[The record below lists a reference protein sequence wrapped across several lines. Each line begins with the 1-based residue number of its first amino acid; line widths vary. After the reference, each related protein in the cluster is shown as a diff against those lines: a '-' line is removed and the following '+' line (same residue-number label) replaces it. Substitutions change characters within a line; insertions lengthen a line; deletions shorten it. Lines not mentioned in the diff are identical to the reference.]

1 MNEEQDR
8 QWRFTPS
15 RLAEAFAP
23 KIALYLAL
31 VCLIFT
37 APNIDWRGLHQGLEC
52 DFALQASPAV
62 EVMGDGPPGI
72 LDASMDYASALRCYN
87 YY

>member
-1 MNEEQDR
+1 MRNRIGSGGSPRLGSPRHLR
-8 QWRFTPS
+8 Q
-15 RLAEAFAP
+15 RL
-23 KIALYLAL
+23 LYLAL